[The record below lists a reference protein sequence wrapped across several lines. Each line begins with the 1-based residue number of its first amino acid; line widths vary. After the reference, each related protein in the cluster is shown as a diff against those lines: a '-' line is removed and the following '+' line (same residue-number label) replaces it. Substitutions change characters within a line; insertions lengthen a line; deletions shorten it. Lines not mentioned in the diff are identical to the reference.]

1 MIRATDRFTLDTRD
15 AEATAKSV
23 LLANGQALGRVRGS
37 HLDAQFAVDEDGF
50 VLFTSFDDIFS
61 AIQTIYFVDYS
72 GRFLDQVRLGD
83 ASEQGLISDIR
94 VDGSDRIRF
103 IFPMN
108 EPHVIRI
115 ERKST
120 LLGLRSRWLHLDQ
133 S

>member
-15 AEATAKSV
+15 AETTAKSV

-37 HLDAQFAVDEDGF
+37 HIDAQFAVDGDGF
-50 VLFTSFDDIFS
+50 VLFTSYDNIFS
-61 AIQTIYFVDYS
+61 AVQTIYFLDPN
-72 GRFLDQVRLGD
+72 GRILDQVRLGH
-83 ASEQGLISDIR
+83 ALEQGLISDIR

-103 IFPMN
+103 IFPTN

-120 LLGLRSRWLHLDQ
+120 LFGLRQRWLHLDQ